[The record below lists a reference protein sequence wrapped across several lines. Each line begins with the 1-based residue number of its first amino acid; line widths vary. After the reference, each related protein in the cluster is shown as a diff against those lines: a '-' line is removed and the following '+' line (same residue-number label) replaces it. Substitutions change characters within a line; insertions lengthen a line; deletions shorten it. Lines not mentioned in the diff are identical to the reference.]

1 MFPRYA
7 IITAGG
13 KGVRMNTPLPKQ
25 FLLLQGRPVLMH
37 TIEVFSR
44 LIPPENIV
52 LVLPALQISLWESLC
67 SEHQF
72 HLPIKLAEG
81 GPTRFHSVKN
91 GLRLIPERAI
101 VGIHDGVRPLVSEN
115 TILQAY
121 KAAEKLGNAIPVLPV
136 SESVRVIEN
145 AFNKPIDRDSLRLVQ
160 TPQCFRAS
168 DIKEAFKMPYD
179 ESFTDEASVLE
190 KTGARIYLSEGN
202 RENIKITTP
211 ADLVIAEAI
220 LTGQHNE
227 DK

>member
-1 MFPRYA
+1 
-7 IITAGG
+7 
-13 KGVRMNTPLPKQ
+13 MNTPLPKQ
-25 FLLLQGRPVLMH
+25 FLLLQGKPVLMH
-37 TIEVFSR
+37 TIEVFAR
-44 LIPPENIV
+44 LISPENIV
-52 LVLPALQISLWESLC
+52 LVLPALQIGFWASLC
-67 SEHQF
+67 SEYQF
-72 HLPIKLAEG
+72 PIPVKIAEG

-91 GLRLIPERAI
+91 GLRLIPDRAI

-145 AFNKPIDRDSLRLVQ
+145 AFNKPIDRNSLRLVQ

-168 DIKEAFKMPYD
+168 EIKEAFKTPYD
-179 ESFTDEASVLE
+179 EAFTDEASVLE
-190 KTGARIYLSEGN
+190 KAGTRIYLSEGN

-220 LTGQHNE
+220 LAGQR
-227 DK
+227 DDGL